1 MEAEEK
7 EISQE
12 DAASVLYGT
21 PKAEEAEPEIEDEAV
36 EEAPE
41 EPEET
46 EKEEQPD
53 QQSRRKKKEFIF
65 DKQKYIDQGVTDEK
79 SLSLLEE
86 RDREIHLKKVTI
98 GRQGTEN
105 KEAKDQL
112 EKIQK
117 QLDDLKGKAKDL
129 TDDEYDE
136 LYMESPAK
144 ARKYSEEAKKAKEEE
159 ARLMR
164 EQVMIQ
170 NQAILDNTATDD
182 MEALNVDEIIPD
194 VQAIIKKDIS
204 RLGGDDDQASQLI
217 SNFKKDPLGALDTG
231 IFYNVVERVQL
242 QYELEEYKTQNQKL
256 TEAISK
262 LKEEIK
268 TKPQETVK
276 RINKVSNSAHAV
288 NSIPGGYSSESE
300 PRKLSPAD
308 AIYG

>member
-1 MEAEEK
+1 MEQERK

-12 DAASVLYGT
+12 SVADVLYGSQ
-21 PKAEEAEPEIEDEAV
+21 KAEEAEREIEDEAV
-36 EEAPE
+36 QAEEEKPVE
-41 EPEET
+41 TEESEPET
-46 EKEEQPD
+46 F
-53 QQSRRKKKEFIF
+53 RRKKKDFVF
-65 DKQKYIDQGVTDEK
+65 DKEKYIEQGVTDER

-98 GRQGTEN
+98 GRQGTET

-159 ARLMR
+159 SRLMR

-170 NQAILDNTATDD
+170 NQAILDSTATDD
-182 MEALNVDEIIPD
+182 MEALSVDEIIPD
-194 VQAIIKKDIS
+194 VQAIITKDIS

-242 QYELEEYKTQNQKL
+242 QYELEEYKTENQKL

-262 LKEEIK
+262 LKEEVK

-300 PRKLSPAD
+300 SRKLSPAE

>member
-12 DAASVLYGT
+12 DAASVLYGA

-46 EKEEQPD
+46 EKEEQPE

-86 RDREIHLKKVTI
+86 RDREIHSKKVTI

-144 ARKYSEEAKKAKEEE
+144 ARKHSEEAKKAKEEE

-256 TEAISK
+256 TEVISK

-276 RINKVSNSAHAV
+276 RINKVSNSAHAI
-288 NSIPGGYSSESE
+288 NSIPGGYSSEAES
-300 PRKLSPAD
+300 RTLSPAA